1 MISIDLKKRI
11 LTSLI
16 LLSSILLIFNSN
28 MILIYFLIISGVL
41 SILEFIQL
49 TKKIVSN
56 KLFLFLLNIFFI
68 FYIFIFT
75 YIFFFFSN
83 VPGLKMILF
92 ILLMGCIASD
102 IGGYIFGK
110 TFKGP
115 KLTKISPKKTYS
127 GAAGSIIFTLILM
140 CLLFLNFIQ
149 PFSYKIIL
157 VGIMTSIFC
166 QIGDLFFS
174 LLKRKANLKDTG
186 KILPGHGGILDRLD
200 GIFFGLPIGF
210 LTLIILN

>member
-16 LLSSILLIFNSN
+16 LLSLILLIFNSN

-49 TKKIVSN
+49 TKKIVLN

-68 FYIFIFT
+68 FYIFIFNF
-75 YIFFFFSN
+75 IFFFFSN

-110 TFKGP
+110 AFKGP

>member
-16 LLSSILLIFNSN
+16 LLSLILLIFNSN

-49 TKKIVSN
+49 TKKIVLN

-83 VPGLKMILF
+83 VPGLKIILF

-102 IGGYIFGK
+102 IGGYVFGK

>member
-16 LLSSILLIFNSN
+16 LLSLILLIFNSN

-49 TKKIVSN
+49 TKKIVIN

>member
-16 LLSSILLIFNSN
+16 LLSLILLIFNSN

-49 TKKIVSN
+49 TKKIVLN

-110 TFKGP
+110 AFKGP

>member
-49 TKKIVSN
+49 TKKIVLN

-110 TFKGP
+110 AFKGP

>member
-16 LLSSILLIFNSN
+16 LLSLILLIFNSN

-49 TKKIVSN
+49 TKKIVLN

-83 VPGLKMILF
+83 VPGLKIILF

>member
-16 LLSSILLIFNSN
+16 LLSLILLIFNSN

-49 TKKIVSN
+49 TKKIVIN

-110 TFKGP
+110 AFKGP

>member
-16 LLSSILLIFNSN
+16 LLSAILLIFNSN

-49 TKKIVSN
+49 TKKIVLN

-127 GAAGSIIFTLILM
+127 GAAGSIICTLILM

>member
-16 LLSSILLIFNSN
+16 LLSLILLIFNSN

-49 TKKIVSN
+49 TKKIVIN

-200 GIFFGLPIGF
+200 SIFFGLPIGF

>member
-16 LLSSILLIFNSN
+16 LLSLILLIFNSN

-83 VPGLKMILF
+83 VPGLKIILF

-102 IGGYIFGK
+102 IGGYVFGK

>member
-1 MISIDLKKRI
+1 MISINLKKRI
-11 LTSLI
+11 LTSII
-16 LLSSILLIFNSN
+16 LLSSIFLIFNSN
-28 MILIYFLIISGVL
+28 MILIYFLIILGVL
-41 SILEFIQL
+41 SILEFMQL
-49 TKKIVSN
+49 TKKIVFN
-56 KLFLFLLNIFFI
+56 KLFLFLLNGFFI

-83 VPGLKMILF
+83 VPGLKIILF

-110 TFKGP
+110 IFKGP

-127 GAAGSIIFTLILM
+127 GAAGSIMLTLVIIS
-140 CLLFLNFIQ
+140 LLFLSFIQ
-149 PFSYKIIL
+149 PFNYKIIL
-157 VGIMTSIFC
+157 VGTITSIFC

-200 GIFFGLPIGF
+200 SIFFGLPIGF
-210 LTLIILN
+210 LTLIIIN

>member
-16 LLSSILLIFNSN
+16 LLSAILLIFNSN

-49 TKKIVSN
+49 TKKIVLN

>member
-1 MISIDLKKRI
+1 MISINLKKRI
-11 LTSLI
+11 LTSII
-16 LLSSILLIFNSN
+16 LLSSIFLIFNSN
-28 MILIYFLIISGVL
+28 MILIYFLIILGVL
-41 SILEFIQL
+41 SILEFMQL
-49 TKKIVSN
+49 TKKIVFN
-56 KLFLFLLNIFFI
+56 KLFLFLLNGFFI
-68 FYIFIFT
+68 FYIFIFN

-83 VPGLKMILF
+83 VPGLKIILF

-110 TFKGP
+110 IFKGP

-127 GAAGSIIFTLILM
+127 GAAGSIMLTLVIIS
-140 CLLFLNFIQ
+140 LLFLSFIQ
-149 PFSYKIIL
+149 PFNYKIIL
-157 VGIMTSIFC
+157 VGTITSIFC

-200 GIFFGLPIGF
+200 SIFFGLPIGF
-210 LTLIILN
+210 LTLIIIN

>member
-16 LLSSILLIFNSN
+16 LLSLILLIFNSN

>member
-1 MISIDLKKRI
+1 MISINLKKRI
-11 LTSLI
+11 LTTII
-16 LLSSILLIFNSN
+16 LLSSIFLIFNSN
-28 MILIYFLIISGVL
+28 MILIYFLIILGVL
-41 SILEFIQL
+41 SILEFMQL
-49 TKKIVSN
+49 TKKIVFN
-56 KLFLFLLNIFFI
+56 KLFLFLLNGFFI

-83 VPGLKMILF
+83 VPGLKIILF

-110 TFKGP
+110 IFKGP

-127 GAAGSIIFTLILM
+127 GAAGSIMLTLVIIS
-140 CLLFLNFIQ
+140 LLFLSFIQ
-149 PFSYKIIL
+149 PFNYKIIL
-157 VGIMTSIFC
+157 VGTITSIFC

-200 GIFFGLPIGF
+200 SIFFGLPIGF
-210 LTLIILN
+210 LTLIIIN

>member
-16 LLSSILLIFNSN
+16 LLSLILLIFNSN

-49 TKKIVSN
+49 TKKIVIN

-127 GAAGSIIFTLILM
+127 GAAGSIICTLILM

>member
-16 LLSSILLIFNSN
+16 LLSAILLIFNSN

-49 TKKIVSN
+49 TKKIVLN

-83 VPGLKMILF
+83 IPGLKIILF

-127 GAAGSIIFTLILM
+127 GAAGSIICTLILM

>member
-1 MISIDLKKRI
+1 MISINLKKRI
-11 LTSLI
+11 LTTII
-16 LLSSILLIFNSN
+16 LLSSIFLIFNSN
-28 MILIYFLIISGVL
+28 MILIYFLIILGVL
-41 SILEFIQL
+41 SILEFMQL
-49 TKKIVSN
+49 TKKIVFN
-56 KLFLFLLNIFFI
+56 KLFLFLLNGFFI

-83 VPGLKMILF
+83 VPWLKIILF

-110 TFKGP
+110 IFKGP

-127 GAAGSIIFTLILM
+127 GAAGSIMLTLVIIS
-140 CLLFLNFIQ
+140 LLFLSFIQ
-149 PFSYKIIL
+149 PFNYKIIL
-157 VGIMTSIFC
+157 VGTITSIFC

-200 GIFFGLPIGF
+200 SIFFGLPIGF
-210 LTLIILN
+210 LTLIIIN

>member
-16 LLSSILLIFNSN
+16 LLSAILLIFNSN

-49 TKKIVSN
+49 TKKIVLN

-83 VPGLKMILF
+83 VPGLKIILF

>member
-1 MISIDLKKRI
+1 MISINLKKRI
-11 LTSLI
+11 LTSII
-16 LLSSILLIFNSN
+16 LLSSIFLIFNSN
-28 MILIYFLIISGVL
+28 MILIYFLIILGVL
-41 SILEFIQL
+41 SILEFMQL
-49 TKKIVSN
+49 TKKIVLH
-56 KLFLFLLNIFFI
+56 KLFLFLLNGFFI

-83 VPGLKMILF
+83 VPGLKIILF

-110 TFKGP
+110 IFKGP

-127 GAAGSIIFTLILM
+127 GAAGSIMLTLVIIS
-140 CLLFLNFIQ
+140 LLFLSFIQ
-149 PFSYKIIL
+149 PFNYKIIL
-157 VGIMTSIFC
+157 VGTITSIFC

-200 GIFFGLPIGF
+200 SIFFGLPIGF
-210 LTLIILN
+210 LTLIIIN

>member
-1 MISIDLKKRI
+1 MISINLKKRI
-11 LTSLI
+11 LTSII
-16 LLSSILLIFNSN
+16 LLSSIFLIFNSN
-28 MILIYFLIISGVL
+28 MILIYFLIILGVL
-41 SILEFIQL
+41 SILEFMQL
-49 TKKIVSN
+49 TKKIVFN
-56 KLFLFLLNIFFI
+56 KLFLFLLNGFFI

-75 YIFFFFSN
+75 HIFFFFSN
-83 VPGLKMILF
+83 VPGLKIILF

-110 TFKGP
+110 IFKGR

-127 GAAGSIIFTLILM
+127 GAAGSIMLTLVIIS
-140 CLLFLNFIQ
+140 LLFLSFIE
-149 PFSYKIIL
+149 PFNYKIIL
-157 VGIMTSIFC
+157 VGTITSIFC

-200 GIFFGLPIGF
+200 SIFFGLPIGF
-210 LTLIILN
+210 LTLIIIN